1 MYSYLIWISD
11 KIKKTFF
18 TNQKP
23 IYFVSVA
30 YESPYYQKDIFKN
43 ERVVA
48 W

>member
-1 MYSYLIWISD
+1 MYSYLVWIWD
-11 KIKKTFF
+11 KMKSSLA
-18 TNQKP
+18 NQKP

-43 ERVVA
+43 KNVVS